1 VGDERTRDDAGDTR
15 APGRS
20 RGRRRP
26 TAPSPAAGDGA
37 PARGPITVEQLI
49 ARQGGEVGRRR
60 AARTGEIPLPLA
72 VGEKPPEHRRVLPPV
87 PAEDPPAAGDQPRA
101 TSGPGPRAPFG
112 RRAADA
118 RPAPGDTPAPQRGLP
133 PVPGGAADRAPA
145 SPGTPAAVPSP
156 PEAAP
161 QPGDPAASE
170 PPRSGLPPVPP
181 SARPSVPSFP
191 PLDERTGHRPSRP
204 IAPLPPIPGRDAPL
218 SGATRLAPPSPRQRR
233 AARRAARS
241 PGRRRL
247 VRAAT
252 GLAAVLGVVLAY
264 HLGLYFYVD
273 QRIERVDALTPDG
286 AEVLAPALQEGAATY
301 LVVGTGLPG
310 EDGPASVATLLA
322 HVTPDEE
329 RAVLVSIPPTALV
342 DTPACIRADGQ
353 VREAVTE
360 SFATSLLEGG
370 PSCTVRVV
378 QQLSGLR
385 VDHYLG
391 VDLARLPG
399 MVDALGGVAVCL
411 PAATPAVTASAEPLP
426 TGASRLTGERATG
439 YLAPGDAGADVTGD
453 AVAERAQLVLTSTLR
468 TAMSTGTLGNPM
480 TLTRFLTRA
489 SDALTVD
496 EATTL
501 GDLRTLA
508 GTLGDLSGDA
518 VQRTGL
524 PVAQV
529 GYVPAGSEQAHVVL
543 DAATTRS
550 LFDEVIEEG
559 RLPAEL
565 VAPEDADPAVAA
577 APAPAAA
584 EQPVTTPAEEPLTA
598 APAGITVDVLNG
610 TATGGLAATVADQLR
625 AEGFGVGQVGN
636 ELGVVN
642 ETVVRFGAEAREQAR
657 TIAAAVPGAVLQPSD
672 ATGGAVQLVIGP
684 GFSGV
689 VPVAVDPAPVAAP
702 ETPAAAAPATPSA
715 EPATTNAGCA

>member
-1 VGDERTRDDAGDTR
+1 VGDKRTRDDAGDAR
-15 APGRS
+15 SSGRL

-26 TAPSPAAGDGA
+26 AAPTPAAGGGA
-37 PARGPITVEQLI
+37 PAREPITVEQLL

-60 AARTGEIPLPLA
+60 AARTGEIPLPPA
-72 VGEKPPEHRRVLPPV
+72 ADEKPPERRGGLPPV
-87 PAEDPPAAGDQPRA
+87 PAEDAPAVPDAV
-101 TSGPGPRAPFG
+101 RAPSG
-112 RRAADA
+112 RRAGDSLGAADNN
-118 RPAPGDTPAPQRGLP
+118 TPAPQRGLP
-133 PVPGGAADRAPA
+133 PVPGGPAVHAAAT
-145 SPGTPAAVPSP
+145 PGTPAVVPPLPAV
-156 PEAAP
+156 AP
-161 QPGDPAASE
+161 QPEAPAAAQ
-170 PPRSGLPPVPP
+170 PPRDGLPPVPP
-181 SARPSVPSFP
+181 SARPSVPLFP
-191 PLDERTGHRPSRP
+191 PFDERTGHRPSRP

-218 SGATRLAPPSPRQRR
+218 SGATRLAPPSPRERR

-247 VRAAT
+247 IRVAA
-252 GLAAVLGVVLAY
+252 GLAALVGVVLAY

-273 QRIERVDALTPDG
+273 QRIERVEALTPDG

-310 EDGPASVATLLA
+310 EDGPASIATLLA
-322 HVTPDEE
+322 HVTPDEQ

-342 DTPACIRADGQ
+342 DTPACIRADGEF
-353 VREAVTE
+353 REAVTE
-360 SFATSLLEGG
+360 SFADSLREGG

-391 VDLARLPG
+391 VDLTRLPG

-411 PAATPAVTASAEPLP
+411 PAATPPVAASAEPLP
-426 TGASRLTGERATG
+426 AGATELSGERATG
-439 YLAPGDAGADVTGD
+439 YLAPGDAGADVTGE

-468 TAMSTGTLGNPM
+468 TAMSPGTLGNPA
-480 TLTRFLTRA
+480 TVTRFLTRA

-550 LFDEVIEEG
+550 LFDEVIQEG

-565 VAPEDADPAVAA
+565 VAPEAADPAVAA
-577 APAPAAA
+577 VPAPAAA
-584 EQPVTTPAEEPLTA
+584 EQPVTTPAQQPLTA
-598 APAGITVDVLNG
+598 APTRITVDVLNG
-610 TATGGLAATVADQLR
+610 TATSGLAAGVADQLR
-625 AEGFGVGQVGN
+625 AQGFGVGQVGN

-642 ETVVRFGAEAREQAR
+642 ESVVRFGAGAEEQAR
-657 TIAAAVPGAVLQPSD
+657 TVAAAVPGAVLQPSD

-684 GFSGV
+684 GFSSV
-689 VPVAVDPAPVAAP
+689 VPVVVDPAPVVAPEPRAAEAPALPSAAP
-702 ETPAAAAPATPSA
+702 VERNTAS
-715 EPATTNAGCA
+715 C

>member
-1 VGDERTRDDAGDTR
+1 VGNKRTSDDAGEAR
-15 APGRS
+15 SSGRL

-26 TAPSPAAGDGA
+26 AAPSPPSSDGS
-37 PARGPITVEQLI
+37 PAREPITVEQLI

-72 VGEKPPEHRRVLPPV
+72 AGEKTPERRRGLPPV
-87 PAEDPPAAGDQPRA
+87 PAEETPAVRNAVRAPSGRRAGDVPRAAGD
-101 TSGPGPRAPFG
+101 
-112 RRAADA
+112 
-118 RPAPGDTPAPQRGLP
+118 TPTPQRGLP
-133 PVPGGAADRAPA
+133 PVPGGSASGVPA
-145 SPGTPAAVPSP
+145 SSGTPSAVPP
-156 PEAAP
+156 LPAVVPQQEDPAAP
-161 QPGDPAASE
+161 QA
-170 PPRSGLPPVPP
+170 PRSGLPPVPL
-181 SARPSVPSFP
+181 SARPSVPLFP
-191 PLDERTGHRPSRP
+191 PLEDGTGHRPSRP

-218 SGATRLAPPSPRQRR
+218 SGATRMAPPSPRERR
-233 AARRAARS
+233 AARRAVRT

-247 VRAAT
+247 IRVAT
-252 GLAAVLGVVLAY
+252 GLAALVGVVLAY

-273 QRIERVDALTPDG
+273 QRIERVQALTPDG
-286 AEVLAPALQEGAATY
+286 AEVLAPGLQEGAATY

-310 EDGPASVATLLA
+310 EEGPASVATLLA
-322 HVTPDEE
+322 HVTADEQ

-342 DTPACIRADGQ
+342 DTPTCIRADGE

-360 SFATSLLEGG
+360 SFAVSLLEGG
-370 PSCTVRVV
+370 PSCTVRAV

-411 PAATPAVTASAEPLP
+411 PTATPAVAASAQPLP
-426 TGASRLTGERATG
+426 AGASELSGERATG
-439 YLAPGDAGADVTGD
+439 YLAPGDAGADVTGE

-468 TAMSTGTLGNPM
+468 TAMSAGTLGNPA
-480 TLTRFLTRA
+480 TLTGFLTRA

-518 VQRTGL
+518 VQRIGL

-543 DAATTRS
+543 DDATTRS
-550 LFDEVIEEG
+550 LFDTVIEEG

-565 VAPEDADPAVAA
+565 VAPEAADPAAVAA

-584 EQPVTTPAEEPLTA
+584 EQPVTPPAEQPLTA
-598 APAGITVDVLNG
+598 TPAGITVDVLNG

-625 AEGFGVGQVGN
+625 AQGFGVGQVGN

-642 ETVVRFGAEAREQAR
+642 ETVVRHGAGAEEQAR
-657 TIAAAVPGAVLQPSD
+657 TVAAAVPGAVLQPSD
-672 ATGGAVQLVIGP
+672 ATGGGIQLVLGP
-684 GFSGV
+684 GFSSV
-689 VPVAVDPAPVAAP
+689 VPVVVPPPAPAAAP
-702 ETPAAAAPATPSA
+702 EVQAPEAPATPSA
-715 EPATTNAGCA
+715 EPVAATVSC